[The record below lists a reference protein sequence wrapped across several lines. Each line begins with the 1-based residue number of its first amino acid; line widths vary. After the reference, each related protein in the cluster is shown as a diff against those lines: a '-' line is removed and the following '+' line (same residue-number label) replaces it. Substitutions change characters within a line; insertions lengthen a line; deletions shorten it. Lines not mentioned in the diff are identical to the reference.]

1 MGPPI
6 DSHRQRHNHLFEKE
20 PKGHAGI
27 KIEGLT
33 KIFGKKVAVND
44 LRLNFYENQVTALL
58 GHNGAGKTTTMSMLT
73 GLFPPTS
80 GTALVNGF
88 DIKNEI
94 ESVRGSL
101 GLCPQHD
108 VLFDEMTVEE
118 HLRFFCQVKKNQIQ
132 VYNIHR

>member
-1 MGPPI
+1 
-6 DSHRQRHNHLFEKE
+6 
-20 PKGHAGI
+20 
-27 KIEGLT
+27 
-33 KIFGKKVAVND
+33 
-44 LRLNFYENQVTALL
+44 
-58 GHNGAGKTTTMSMLT
+58 MSMLT

-88 DIKNEI
+88 DIKNDI

-118 HLRFFCQVKKNQIQ
+118 HLRFFCLVKELNT
-132 VYNIHR
+132 